1 MSMFGTVYHWGS
13 ERAVFDRRN
22 IRTFHIWQLDAGING
37 SSCILDE
44 GEEHHVQDSECIFYL
59 LMC

>member
-1 MSMFGTVYHWGS
+1 MFMFGTVYYWGS

-22 IRTFHIWQLDAGING
+22 IRTFHIWQFSAGING

-44 GEEHHVQDSECIFYL
+44 GEEHHARQ
-59 LMC
+59 